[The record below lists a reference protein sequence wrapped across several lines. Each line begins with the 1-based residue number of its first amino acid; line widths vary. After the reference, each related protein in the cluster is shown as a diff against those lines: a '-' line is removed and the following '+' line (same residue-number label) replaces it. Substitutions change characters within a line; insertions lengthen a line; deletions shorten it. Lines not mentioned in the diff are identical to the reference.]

1 MKQCPQC
8 SRIYTDASLNFCLD
22 DGEWLVADEEPATA
36 ILSEPGTAAT
46 GSQGSESPTR
56 YQIRTTD
63 KTAVFPAEST
73 VASQTSFVRKRG
85 FWVTAGVVALLAVG
99 GVFGYRYFTQASSD
113 QINSIAVMPFVNES
127 GNPDL
132 EYLSDGMTETLIS
145 KLSKVPSLNVKA
157 RASVFRYKGKEADPR
172 TVGKDLGVQAILNGR
187 LAQTGDQ
194 LSMTVELID
203 TATENVLWSEQYTRK
218 SSELLSLQSDVAH
231 DISGRLRN
239 KLSGADEQNL
249 ARNYTANPVAYDLY
263 LKGRYHWNRRTVDDD
278 RTSLE
283 YFKQAAAA
291 DPGFALAFVGI
302 SDATLMLGIP
312 DAMAGAVSPAD
323 TIPAARA
330 AAEKAIAIDPNLAEA
345 YASRAHV
352 RFKERDW
359 VGSEADFKR
368 SIEINPNYSY
378 ARLFYSVFLAFTGRG
393 DEAIDQ
399 SKHSV
404 DLDPYSIPINANL
417 SFVYFLTRHPDEA
430 IAAGKHAIGYDSSI
444 PLAHQR
450 LGQAYEEKGMLPEA
464 IFEFQTAIKES
475 GRVQLAIASLAHAYA
490 VSGNKIEAQKLL
502 TELEDRSNKEYVS
515 PYLLATVYV
524 GLGEKQHAFEL
535 LERAYADQSIDLLMA
550 KADPKLDPLRDDPRF
565 QDLVKKLAF
574 P

>member
-8 SRIYTDASLNFCLD
+8 SRTYTDETLNFCLD
-22 DGEWLVADEEPATA
+22 DGEWLLADDEPATA
-36 ILSEPGTAAT
+36 ILSEPGAVAT
-46 GSQGSESPTR
+46 RSQGDESPTR
-56 YQIRTTD
+56 YQIHTTD
-63 KTAVFPAEST
+63 KTAVLPAEGT
-73 VASQTSFVRKRG
+73 GFNQRSFVRKHS
-85 FWVTAGVVALLAVG
+85 FWFAVGVIALLVA
-99 GVFGYRYFTQASSD
+99 GVFGYRYFRLEPGD

-127 GNPDL
+127 GNPEL

-145 KLSKVPSLNVKA
+145 KLSKVPNLNVKA

-172 TVGKDLGVQAILNGR
+172 VVGKDLGVQAILNGH

-194 LSMTVELID
+194 LSITVELID

-231 DISGRLRN
+231 DVSGRLRN
-239 KLSGADEQNL
+239 KLSGSDEQNL

-291 DPGFALAFVGI
+291 DPGFALAYVGI

-359 VGSEADFKR
+359 AGSESDFKR
-368 SIEINPNYSY
+368 SIELNPNYSY

-393 DEAIDQ
+393 DEAINQ
-399 SKHSV
+399 SKRAV
-404 DLDPYSIPINANL
+404 EADPYSIPINANM
-417 SFVYFLTRHPDEA
+417 SFVYFLTRRPDDA
-430 IAAGKHAIGYDSSI
+430 IDAGKQAIGYDSSI

-450 LGQAYEEKGMLPEA
+450 LGQAYEQKRMLPEA
-464 IFEFQTAIKES
+464 ISEFQTAVDES
-475 GRVQLAIASLAHAYA
+475 DRVQLAVASLAHAYA

-502 TELEDRSNKEYVS
+502 TELEDRSKKEYVS
-515 PYLLATVYV
+515 PYLLATVYL
-524 GLGEKQHAFEL
+524 GLGEKPRALEL
-535 LERAYADQSIDLLMA
+535 LGQAYSEQSIDLLMA
-550 KADPKLDPLRDDPRF
+550 KTDPKLDPIKDDPQF
-565 QDLVKKLAF
+565 QDLMKKLAF